1 MIKAKTF
8 LAVIDGLEAAATLWT
23 RMQPAAAKLRQMVAE
38 DREPTN
44 KEWDEIMAEGQDD
57 FDAIMNS

>member
-1 MIKAKTF
+1 MKAATL

-38 DREPTN
+38 DREPTSD
-44 KEWDEIMAEGQDD
+44 EWDELMADSQDD
-57 FDAIMNS
+57 FDAIMKA